1 MAEQLSQAQIDAL
14 LAKMSSGEEV
24 VEEETQKVKEY
35 DFNSPKKFTKEQ
47 LKALDSIHETFG
59 RLLSSQLS
67 GMLRNVCDVQVMQIE
82 EQRYYE
88 YNNSLPDTSLFGLI
102 NFKPEGEHYSDSI
115 LIMNMDS
122 GIGFYLI
129 DRLLGGS
136 GELHNLTRDYTE
148 IELAILENVL
158 GKVVVKL
165 QDAWRNSIDCTARL
179 TSVETNARLLQ
190 VIAPEEIIVIVMLNV
205 KIGDMTAPMT
215 ICIPAES
222 LEEVIDKFS
231 VRYTRTNNRRLD
243 PDHERIK
250 KEILLQGVCNTD
262 MKIQATFDRLELK
275 LWEIMQLQPMDVIP
289 LNKRIDDDVDITL
302 GGVPWFTAKLGE
314 LDDKKAIKLNRCI
327 NPVEEPAPPGED
339 PEEDGEDAGLVGS
352 EMRETRK

>member
-1 MAEQLSQAQIDAL
+1 
-14 LAKMSSGEEV
+14 MSSGVEV

-47 LKALDSIHETFG
+47 LKALD

-115 LIMNMDS
+115 LIMNVDS

-165 QDAWRNSIDCTARL
+165 
-179 TSVETNARLLQ
+179 
-190 VIAPEEIIVIVMLNV
+190 
-205 KIGDMTAPMT
+205 
-215 ICIPAES
+215 
-222 LEEVIDKFS
+222 
-231 VRYTRTNNRRLD
+231 
-243 PDHERIK
+243 
-250 KEILLQGVCNTD
+250 
-262 MKIQATFDRLELK
+262 
-275 LWEIMQLQPMDVIP
+275 
-289 LNKRIDDDVDITL
+289 
-302 GGVPWFTAKLGE
+302 
-314 LDDKKAIKLNRCI
+314 
-327 NPVEEPAPPGED
+327 
-339 PEEDGEDAGLVGS
+339 
-352 EMRETRK
+352 